1 MRAAAGPPVERPQVS
16 IILPTYNESMNIL
29 GTLRSIAE
37 SLPGRLSVETIVVD
51 DNSPDG
57 TGSIVEEYAAAVR
70 ELAVSVVHRSSKG
83 GLSSAIL
90 AGIQRAAGE
99 TIVVMDSDMSHPAS
113 VIPRLLEALKSR
125 CDIAVASRY
134 SRGGAVSGWTARRRL
149 MSRVATKI
157 ARGGLRVEVQDPM
170 SGFFAFRRRVI
181 DDLKFES
188 IGYKMLLEMLVKARG
203 ARVAEIP
210 YTFTDRARGSSKL
223 GASTVLDYA
232 RLVWRLYRGGA
243 RGGAR
248 RSASFLSKA
257 ARFFTVGASGL
268 AVNYAVSLLLAGA
281 GAWYVHANLAGI
293 AVSMTTNFALN
304 KRWTFADRDF
314 APRRTAWQYARFLA
328 FSSFGAAAQLAMV
341 YGLVDG
347 GHAGYPAAL
356 VLSVGASAMA
366 NYVLNKKLTFGERI
380 WG

>member
-1 MRAAAGPPVERPQVS
+1 MERPQVS

-29 GTLRSIAE
+29 RTLRSIAE
-37 SLPGRLSVETIVVD
+37 SVPRRLSVETIVVD

-57 TGSIVEEYAAAVR
+57 TGSIVEEYSAAVR
-70 ELAVSVVHRSSKG
+70 ELAVSVVRRGAKG

-90 AGIQRAAGE
+90 AGIQRSAGE

-113 VIPRLLEALKSR
+113 VIPRLLEALRSR

-134 SRGGAVSGWTARRRL
+134 SRGGAVAGWSARRRL
-149 MSRVATKI
+149 MSRMATRI
-157 ARGGLRVEVQDPM
+157 ARRCLRVEVEDPM

-188 IGYKMLLEMLVKARG
+188 IGYKMLLEVLVKARG

-210 YTFTDRARGSSKL
+210 YTFTDRTMGSSKL
-223 GASTVLDYA
+223 GARTVADYL

-248 RSASFLSKA
+248 RSAAFLSKA

-268 AVNYAVSLLLAGA
+268 GLNYAVSLLLAGD
-281 GAWYVHANLAGI
+281 GAWYLHANLAGI
-293 AVSMTTNFALN
+293 LASMSTNFLLN
-304 KRWTFADRDF
+304 KAWTFGDRDF
-314 APRRTAWQYARFLA
+314 ALRRALWQYARFVS
-328 FSSFGAAAQLAMV
+328 FSSLGAAAQLGMV
-341 YGLVDG
+341 YALVDG
-347 GHAGYPAAL
+347 GHMGYPAAL
-356 VLSVGASAMA
+356 VASVGASAMA
-366 NYVLNKKLTFGERI
+366 NYVLNKKLTFGERV

>member
-1 MRAAAGPPVERPQVS
+1 MERPQVS

-37 SLPGRLSVETIVVD
+37 SVPKRLSFETIVVD

-57 TGSIVEEYAAAVR
+57 TAGIVEEYAAAVR
-70 ELAVSVVHRSSKG
+70 ELAVSVVRRSAKG

-90 AGIQRAAGE
+90 AGVQRAAGE

-134 SRGGAVSGWTARRRL
+134 SRGGAVSGWSSRRRL
-149 MSRVATKI
+149 ISRIATKI
-157 ARGGLRVEVQDPM
+157 ARSGLRVDVQDPM

-181 DDLKFES
+181 DDLKFEA
-188 IGYKMLLEMLVKARG
+188 IGYKMLLEVLVKARG

-232 RLVWRLYRGGA
+232 RLVWRLYRSGA

-248 RSASFLSKA
+248 RSAAFLSKA

-268 AVNYAVSLLLAGA
+268 AVNYAVSLLLAGS

-293 AVSMTTNFALN
+293 LVSVSTNFALN
-304 KRWTFADRDF
+304 KYWTFGDRDF
-314 APRRTAWQYARFLA
+314 SARRAAWQYAKFVA
-328 FSSFGAAAQLAMV
+328 FSSFGAAAQLGMV
-341 YGLVDG
+341 FGLVDG
-347 GHAGYPAAL
+347 GHMGYPAAL

-366 NYVLNKKLTFGERI
+366 NYVLNKKLTFGERL